1 MPVLTPNP
9 EFGQLASD
17 AQLESTAAALR
28 ANNIGAVVVA
38 TGADAKQFVLDNVP
52 EGAQVHSGASK
63 TLDDIGLTAELQ
75 QSARHD
81 WLRSRLFQM
90 DRQTQAN
97 EIRKLGGTPEIML
110 GSAAAVTEDGVLVI
124 ASATGSQ
131 LGPIASGAGKVILV
145 VGSQKIVPDL
155 SQALRRVQEYAF
167 PLEDARAQVAYGRTS
182 QLNKTLIVSGDLL
195 GRFTVVLVRE
205 ALGF

>member
-1 MPVLTPNP
+1 
-9 EFGQLASD
+9 
-17 AQLESTAAALR
+17 
-28 ANNIGAVVVA
+28 
-38 TGADAKQFVLDNVP
+38 
-52 EGAQVHSGASK
+52 
-63 TLDDIGLTAELQ
+63 
-75 QSARHD
+75 
-81 WLRSRLFQM
+81 
-90 DRQTQAN
+90 
-97 EIRKLGGTPEIML
+97 ML